1 MSKIQITSSKVNK
14 TYILENENIIVNGSY
29 QTDEQSG
36 ELQTVQGSCY
46 RAVAEGQ
53 EGNYIGNFNGALRNG
68 EMKYSLSEM
77 SRKDSM
83 LVWDA
88 IDEIEAYITGENAE

>member
-1 MSKIQITSSKVNK
+1 MSKITITSSKVNK
-14 TYILENENIIVNGSY
+14 TYELKNENIIVNGSY

-46 RAVAEGQ
+46 RNQDGDMGA
-53 EGNYIGNFNGALRNG
+53 YIGNFNGSMRDG
-68 EMKYSLSEM
+68 EILYSLSEM
-77 SRKDSM
+77 SRKDSN

-88 IDEIEAYITGENAE
+88 IDEIEQFIMGENE